1 MDDGLNMSLLLVN
14 KGHSNFN
21 FRLKFQLKSGTR
33 FMNGVQMT
41 SKAMTSVAG
50 YMLQDDT
57 FIGSL
62 TVREHLTFLVGANF

>member
-14 KGHSNFN
+14 KGHFN

-41 SKAMTSVAG
+41 SKAITSVAG
-50 YMLQDDT
+50 YMLQDDI